1 MTVLSE
7 ARQWWIY
14 STSGNKWV
22 FDTEADALAFIARQP
37 SRFEYE
43 LHRVKVTMN
52 SEEQR
57 TLQGGVE

>member
-22 FDTEADALAFIARQP
+22 FEAKADALAFIARQP
-37 SRFEYE
+37 SWFSYE
-43 LHRVKVTMN
+43 LHTVRVVMR
-52 SEEQR
+52 SEEHQ
-57 TLQGGVE
+57 TLKGGGK